1 MVPVHIAYLITRMDT
16 VGGAQIHVRDLAL
29 GMLKAGHEVSLLS
42 GSSGPLST
50 ALEAAGIRVRII
62 PSLKRAIAPWQDL
75 TTLRELVGILRQLK
89 PTLLAV
95 HSSKAGWLGRLAGRR
110 LRLPTVYTVHGWV
123 FSGELVRLHP
133 WLYLGLEKLISPW
146 TQALITVS
154 TQDRSLAERYGLGR
168 SERTW
173 MIHNGL
179 PDVDNILRAK
189 PAESPPHL
197 IMVARFQ
204 RPKHHVPLLKS
215 LAALTHLPW
224 SMEFVGDGP
233 LRPQIETLVHQLGLE
248 QRVAF
253 SGTCWNV
260 AERLARAQ
268 IGLLISQREGLPLS
282 IIEGMRAG
290 LPIVASDVG
299 GIKELVV
306 DGGTGFLIPPSDD
319 GNLLRHRLQAL
330 LEEPQLRQRMGDAG
344 RLGYEQGF
352 SFKQMLE
359 LTQAVYEKLVLTA
372 GPKEGR

>member
-1 MVPVHIAYLITRMDT
+1 MDT

-29 GMLKAGHEVSLLS
+29 GMREAGHEVSLLT
-42 GSSGPLST
+42 GSSGPLSA

-62 PSLKRAIAPWQDL
+62 PTLKRAIAPWHDL
-75 TTLRELVGILRQLK
+75 VTLRELVGILGQLK

-110 LRLPTVYTVHGWV
+110 LQLPTVYTVHGWV
-123 FSGELVRLHP
+123 FSGELARPHT

-154 TQDRSLAERYGLGR
+154 AQDRSLAEKFGLGR
-168 SERTW
+168 RDRVW

-179 PDVDNILRAK
+179 PDIDGNLRAK
-189 PAESPPHL
+189 PAGSPPHL

-204 RPKHHVPLLKS
+204 PPKDHAQLLKS

-224 SMEFVGDGP
+224 SLELVGDGP
-233 LRPQIETLVHQLGLE
+233 LRPRTEALVQQLGLE
-248 QRVAF
+248 QRVTF
-253 SGTCWNV
+253 SGTCWDV

-290 LPIVASDVG
+290 LPMVASDVG
-299 GIKELVV
+299 GIKELVM
-306 DGGTGFLIPPSDD
+306 DGDTGFLIPPADD
-319 GNLLRHRLQAL
+319 GSILRRRLQAL
-330 LEEPQLRQRMGDAG
+330 LEDPQLRQRMGGAG
-344 RLGYEQGF
+344 RRSYEQGC
-352 SFKQMLE
+352 SFAQMLE
-359 LTQAVYEKLVLTA
+359 QTQAVYETLVLA
-372 GPKEGR
+372 AAQREGR